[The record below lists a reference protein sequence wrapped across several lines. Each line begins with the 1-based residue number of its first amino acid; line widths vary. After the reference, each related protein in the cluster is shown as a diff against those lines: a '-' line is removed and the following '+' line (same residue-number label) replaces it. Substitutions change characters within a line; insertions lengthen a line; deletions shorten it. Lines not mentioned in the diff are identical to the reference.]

1 MVSVIW
7 LCPRVSMTVR
17 GEAAVSSMNVAQA
30 WRRSCSRT
38 QTRSVA
44 AARRE
49 AALSVGS
56 EAAFADLPAA
66 GSVPEREPTTAEVGA

>member
-1 MVSVIW
+1 LISSRGEIIVRASPNGDVG
-7 LCPRVSMTVR
+7 RVSITESR
-17 GEAAVSSMNVAQA
+17 QLAQECTY
-30 WRRSCSRT
+30 RFL
-38 QTRSVA
+38 A